1 MRTFLAVL
9 ITVIGINLSS
19 AQKEIAG
26 VKVASKATFQEKELD
41 LNGAGLREKL
51 WFDLYVGMLYVTN
64 KSENADALINSNNP
78 MAIKL
83 HITDS
88 KVTQEKMVKAVN
100 EGFKNASHGKA
111 TKAEIAKFISFFS
124 EKIAEGTIFD
134 IIYMDGETTV
144 YRNGVKK
151 GSVAGLEFKKA
162 LYAIWLGNEPADEDL
177 KEGMLGK

>member
-1 MRTFLAVL
+1 MRTLLVIL
-9 ITVIGINLSS
+9 ITVISFNFAS

-26 VKVASKATFQEKELD
+26 VKVASKATFQEKELS

-64 KSENADALINSNNP
+64 KSKSADALINSNNP

-100 EGFKNASHGKA
+100 EGFENSSHGKA
-111 TKAEIAKFISFFS
+111 TSSEISKFKGFFN

-134 IIYMDGETTV
+134 IVYMDGKTTV
-144 YRNGVKK
+144 YRNGKKK
-151 GSVAGLEFKKA
+151 GSVDGLEFKKA
-162 LYAIWLGNEPADEDL
+162 LFAIWLGKEPADDDL
-177 KEGMLGK
+177 KDGMLGN

>member
-1 MRTFLAVL
+1 MRTLLAVL
-9 ITVIGINLSS
+9 ITVIGINFSS
-19 AQKEIAG
+19 AQKEING

-64 KSENADALINSNNP
+64 KSKSADALINSNNP

-100 EGFKNASHGKA
+100 EGFENSSHGKA
-111 TKAEIAKFISFFS
+111 TKEERSRFKSFFS
-124 EKIAEGTIFD
+124 DEIVEGTIFD
-134 IIYMDGETTV
+134 IVYMDGKITV

-151 GSVAGLEFKKA
+151 GSVEGLEFKKA
-162 LYAIWLGNEPADEDL
+162 LFAIWLGKEPADDDL

>member
-1 MRTFLAVL
+1 MRTLLAVL
-9 ITVIGINLSS
+9 ITVIGINFST
-19 AQKEIAG
+19 AQKEING
-26 VKVASKATFQEKELD
+26 VKVANTETFQEKELS

-64 KSENADALINSNNP
+64 KSKSADALINSDNP

-100 EGFKNASHGKA
+100 EGFENSSHGKA
-111 TKAEIAKFISFFS
+111 TKAQIAKFISFFS

-134 IIYMDGETTV
+134 IVYMDGKTTV
-144 YRNGVKK
+144 YRNGTKK
-151 GSVAGLEFKKA
+151 GSVEGLEFKKA
-162 LYAIWLGNEPADEDL
+162 LYAIWLGNDPADEDL